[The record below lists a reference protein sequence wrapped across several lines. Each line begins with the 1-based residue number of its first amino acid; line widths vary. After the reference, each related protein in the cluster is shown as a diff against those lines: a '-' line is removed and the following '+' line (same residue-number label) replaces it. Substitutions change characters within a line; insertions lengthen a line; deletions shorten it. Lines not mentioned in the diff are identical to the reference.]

1 MFFNLL
7 LLYSLNFSFI
17 LKAKSAQ
24 LIEVLLKT
32 IDKIGISK
40 TIQVLE
46 VSHNFNDSQA
56 RLIKTIV
63 ITTCKHFDIDEKIL
77 LNGRK
82 NSANRTNA
90 IGVSSVL
97 LFRMCD
103 ITQREISDI
112 LKKDATLINRYIKK
126 YQNLD
131 PNFKLD
137 AIVLAKMDEIKNE
150 TLKQIEIN

>member
-1 MFFNLL
+1 M
-7 LLYSLNFSFI
+7 NFSFI

-24 LIEVLLKT
+24 LIEILLKT

-46 VSHNFNDSQA
+46 VSHNFDDSQA

-137 AIVLAKMDEIKNE
+137 AIVLAKMDDIKNE

>member
-1 MFFNLL
+1 M
-7 LLYSLNFSFI
+7 NFSFI
-17 LKAKSAQ
+17 LKGKSAQ

-46 VSHNFNDSQA
+46 VSHNYNDSQT

-90 IGVSSVL
+90 IGVCSL
-97 LFRMCD
+97 LLYRMCD
-103 ITQREISDI
+103 ISQREISDI

-131 PNFKLD
+131 PNFKPD
-137 AIVLAKMDEIKNE
+137 GIVLEKMNSIKNE

>member
-1 MFFNLL
+1 M
-7 LLYSLNFSFI
+7 NFTND
-17 LKAKSAQ
+17 LKGKSAH

-32 IDKIGISK
+32 IDKIGILK

-46 VSHNFNDSQA
+46 ISHQYNDKQA
-56 RLIKTIV
+56 RLIKTI
-63 ITTCKHFDIDEKIL
+63 ILTTCKHFEIDEKIL

-97 LFRMCD
+97 LLRMCD
-103 ITQREISDI
+103 ISQREISDI

-126 YQNLD
+126 FQNLD
-131 PNFKLD
+131 PNFRLE
-137 AIVLAKMDEIKNE
+137 ALVLEKMELIKNE
-150 TLKQIEIN
+150 SLAQIEIN

>member
-1 MFFNLL
+1 M
-7 LLYSLNFSFI
+7 
-17 LKAKSAQ
+17 KAKSAQ